1 MGWWTDFRD
10 TAEAAG
16 SIAGNYFLPGSGLVT
31 SQLVSDGAKQKLGSD
46 FGKLA
51 MLGSG
56 IGGGANGN
64 MSNYNSLGEM
74 FNTGVAPTTTG
85 TDLGTSNAGYDQTGL
100 GTTTPTTQPI
110 MPSTVSTGSNIDT
123 TAGPI
128 NPAGSPNAGGMASM
142 PDNID
147 VGGGFNP
154 AAGGGGTIATPG
166 FLASLSSG
174 NFGDAAS
181 AAGNWAAKNP
191 IPAIYGAG
199 SLYDMYAKKQMAQKQ
214 QDLYNQNRSD
224 IMNMYAPGSPEYLVM
239 KQQMDRQDAAAGR
252 NSQYGTRAVDLA
264 GKIAAY
270 KTNAIANMQ
279 NGQNTLANQGLG
291 NQFGMFNTPLTL
303 AALTATQKQ
312 PITG

>member
-10 TAEAAG
+10 TVEAA
-16 SIAGNYFLPGSGLVT
+16 AVPVGNYFLPGSSLVT
-31 SQLVSDGAKQKLGSD
+31 SQLVSDGAKQKLNSD
-46 FGKLA
+46 FGNLA

-56 IGGGANGN
+56 VAGGIDGN

-74 FNTGVAPTTTG
+74 FNSGTAPMTATTG

-100 GTTTPTTQPI
+100 GTTPPNTQPI

-154 AAGGGGTIATPG
+154 AAGGGGTTATPG

-191 IPAIYGAG
+191 IGATYAAG
-199 SLYDMYAKKQMAQKQ
+199 SLYDMYAKKQMAAKQ
-214 QDLYNQNRSD
+214 EAMYNQNRAD
-224 IMNMYAPGSPEYLVM
+224 IMNTYPPGSPEYNLL
-239 KQQMDRQDAAAGR
+239 KQEMERKDAAAGR
-252 NSQYGTRAVDLA
+252 NSQYGTRANELA
-264 GKIAAY
+264 GKIASY
-270 KTNAIANMQ
+270 KTNALSNMMT
-279 NGQNTLANQGLG
+279 GQNSLANTAMG
-291 NQFGMFNTPLTL
+291 NQYGMFNTPLTL
-303 AALTATQKQ
+303 AALTATSK
-312 PITG
+312 